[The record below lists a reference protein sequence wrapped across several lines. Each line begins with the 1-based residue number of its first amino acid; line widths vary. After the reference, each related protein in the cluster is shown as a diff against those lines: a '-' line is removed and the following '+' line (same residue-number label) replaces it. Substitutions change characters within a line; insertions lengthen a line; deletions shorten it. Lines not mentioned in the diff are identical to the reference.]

1 MKKADMILILL
12 LIFGVVLL
20 IFSTKIVLLLTGRNL
35 EKQEIDTTVLS
46 TGFKYNVDQVS
57 EPEGLLKEIFIRG
70 WVFNPSYQKSAKR
83 YASVIFSG
91 NDFAYE
97 LPTEIGTREDVTK
110 HYSEYGLS
118 QNDLGFNCTFSL
130 IALQDGVYE
139 MLIKAGEEGGTP
151 EIISTNRFFKVEK
164 GTFME
169 IIDENGYSIS
179 LGEHQSCKSLPGKQY
194 M

>member
-1 MKKADMILILL
+1 M
-12 LIFGVVLL
+12 
-20 IFSTKIVLLLTGRNL
+20 

-70 WVFNPSYQKSAKR
+70 MGFQSLLSKKSAKR

-97 LPTEIGTREDVTK
+97 LPTEMGTREDVTK

-139 MLIKAGEEGGTP
+139 MLIKAGGEEGGTP

>member
-1 MKKADMILILL
+1 MMKKADKILVLF

-20 IFSTKIVLLLTGRNL
+20 IYSTKIVLLLTGRNL
-35 EKQEIDTTVLS
+35 EKQEIDTSVLS

-57 EPEGLLKEIFIRG
+57 DPEGLMKEVFIRG
-70 WVFNPSYQKSAKR
+70 WIFNPSYQKSAKR

-91 NDFAYE
+91 KDFAYE
-97 LPTEIGTREDVTK
+97 LPTEMGTREDVTK

-139 MLIKAGEEGGTP
+139 MLIEAWEEGGTP
-151 EIISTNRFFKVEK
+151 EMISTNRFFQVDK
-164 GTFME
+164 GAFTE
-169 IIDENGYSIS
+169 ITDEIRQN
-179 LGEHQSCKSLPGKQY
+179 LGSD
-194 M
+194 